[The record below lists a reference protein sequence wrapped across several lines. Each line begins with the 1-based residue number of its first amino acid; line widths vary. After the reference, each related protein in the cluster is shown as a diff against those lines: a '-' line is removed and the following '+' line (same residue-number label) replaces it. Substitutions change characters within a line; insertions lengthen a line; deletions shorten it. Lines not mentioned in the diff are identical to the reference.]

1 MNCDPIRTY
10 AFKITHSVYK
20 TKLTETLGIQILKY
34 TNHSIQEEPSV
45 VPGHQIEEIVD
56 VHLVGLVGLSELLE
70 VHVLLA
76 VLEDL
81 TKCEVLDEE
90 VVEAVFLRQLQ
101 LLIDVFGESPQ
112 DALEV
117 LDGHQL
123 VFIVDDEELVGS
135 GEGLT

>member
-1 MNCDPIRTY
+1 M
-10 AFKITHSVYK
+10 
-20 TKLTETLGIQILKY
+20 
-34 TNHSIQEEPSV
+34 PS
-45 VPGHQIEEIVD
+45 HQVQKVED
-56 VHLVGLVGLSELLE
+56 VHLVGLIGLPELLE

-90 VVEAVFLRQLQ
+90 VVEAVFLGQLQ

-117 LDGHQL
+117 LDAHQL
-123 VFIVDDEELVGS
+123 VLIVDDEELEEGS
-135 GEGLT
+135 AELLE